1 MAVGHE
7 SGHQMDQEVERAAMV
22 GMLDLTDAL
31 EFVHEGI
38 GGRLL
43 AEREL
48 VAEVQRPVA
57 LTLG

>member
-1 MAVGHE
+1 MAVGDE

-22 GMLDLTDAL
+22 GVLDLTDAL
-31 EFVHEGI
+31 EFVDEGI

-43 AEREL
+43 AGEEL